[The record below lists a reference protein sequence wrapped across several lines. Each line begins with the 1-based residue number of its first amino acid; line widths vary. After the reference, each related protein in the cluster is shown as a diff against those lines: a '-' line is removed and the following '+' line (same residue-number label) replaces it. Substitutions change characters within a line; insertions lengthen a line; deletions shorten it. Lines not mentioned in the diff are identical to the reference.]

1 MEIQIRN
8 CFLYR
13 LLKEFRNRL
22 QIRNRKS
29 EIPNQKMPLQFNTVK
44 LFAGSG
50 SKDLAH
56 KIADAYGQE
65 LGESGLSRF
74 SDGEFQPHFNESVR
88 GCDVFLINST
98 HQPTDNLMELLM
110 MIDAGRRASAH
121 HVNAVIPYFGLARQD
136 RKDRPRVAIG
146 AKLVANLLVAAGID
160 RIMTMDLHA
169 AQIQGF
175 FDIPVDH
182 LDGSIIF
189 VPYIKS
195 LGLKNLTIASP
206 DMGGSYRARGFA
218 KFFNAEVVICDK
230 QRKRANEIESMTL
243 IGDVT
248 GQDIVLIDDICD
260 TARTLAKAA
269 QLIMDKGAAS
279 VRAVCTHPVL
289 SGNAYETIESSAL
302 AELIVTDT
310 IPLKHTSPKITV
322 LSTGELFAKAIM
334 NVNEHGSI
342 SQLFKVD

>member
-1 MEIQIRN
+1 
-8 CFLYR
+8 
-13 LLKEFRNRL
+13 
-22 QIRNRKS
+22 
-29 EIPNQKMPLQFNTVK
+29 MPLQFNPVK

-50 SKDLAH
+50 TIDLA
-56 KIADAYGQE
+56 KNIANEYGHD
-65 LGESGLSRF
+65 LGEVIVSRF

-88 GCDVFLINST
+88 GCDVFLIQST
-98 HQPTDNLMELLM
+98 NQPTDNLMELLM
-110 MIDAGRRASAH
+110 MVDAARRASAH
-121 HVNAVIPYFGLARQD
+121 YVTAVIPYFGLARQD
-136 RKDRPRVAIG
+136 RKDKPRVAIG
-146 AKLVANLLVAAGID
+146 AKLVANLLVAAGIN

-175 FDIPVDH
+175 FDVPVDH
-182 LDGSIIF
+182 LDASIIF

-195 LGLKNLTIASP
+195 LGLSNLTIASP
-206 DMGGSYRARGFA
+206 DMGGSYRARSFA

-230 QRKRANEIESMTL
+230 RRKRANEIESMTL

-248 GQDIVLIDDICD
+248 NQDIVLIDDICD
-260 TARTLAKAA
+260 TAGTLAKAA
-269 QLIMDKGAAS
+269 GLIMERGARS

-289 SGNAYETIESSAL
+289 SGKAYETIENSAL

-310 IPLKHTSPKITV
+310 IPLKYQSEKIKV
-322 LSTGELFAKAIM
+322 LTTAKLFANAIS

>member
-1 MEIQIRN
+1 
-8 CFLYR
+8 
-13 LLKEFRNRL
+13 
-22 QIRNRKS
+22 
-29 EIPNQKMPLQFNTVK
+29 MPLQFNPVK
-44 LFAGSG
+44 LFSGSG
-50 SKDLAH
+50 STELAN

-65 LGESGLSRF
+65 LGDVVISRF
-74 SDGEFQPHFNESVR
+74 SDGEFQPHFNESIR
-88 GCDVFLINST
+88 GCDVFLIQST

-110 MIDAGRRASAH
+110 MVDAARRASSH
-121 HVNAVIPYFGLARQD
+121 YVSAVVPYFGLARQD
-136 RKDRPRVAIG
+136 RKDKPRVAIS
-146 AKLVANLLVAAGID
+146 AKLVANLLVAAGIN

-195 LGLKNLTIASP
+195 LGLKALTIASP

-230 QRKRANEIESMTL
+230 RRKRANEIESMTL

-248 GQDIVLIDDICD
+248 DQDIVLIDDICD
-260 TARTLAKAA
+260 TAGTLAKAA
-269 QLIMDKGAAS
+269 GLIMERGARS

-289 SGNAYETIESSAL
+289 SGKAYETIENSVL
-302 AELIVTDT
+302 TELIVTDT
-310 IPLKHTSPKITV
+310 IPLKHPSPKIKV
-322 LSTGELFAKAIM
+322 LSTAELFAKAIN
-334 NVNEHGSI
+334 NVSEHGSI

>member
-1 MEIQIRN
+1 
-8 CFLYR
+8 
-13 LLKEFRNRL
+13 
-22 QIRNRKS
+22 
-29 EIPNQKMPLQFNTVK
+29 MPLQFNTVK

-56 KIADAYGQE
+56 KIADAYGHD
-65 LGESGLSRF
+65 LGDSALSRF
-74 SDGEFQPHFNESVR
+74 SDGEFQPSFNESVR

-110 MIDAGRRASAH
+110 MIDAARRASAH

-195 LGLKNLTIASP
+195 LGLTKLTIASP

-248 GQDIVLIDDICD
+248 DQDIVLIDDICD

-269 QLIMDKGAAS
+269 QLIMDKGARS

-289 SGNAYETIESSAL
+289 SGNAYETIENSAL

-322 LSTGELFAKAIM
+322 LSTGDLFAKAIM

-342 SQLFKVD
+342 SQLFKVE